1 MYASPG
7 LWTKKAC
14 SKKKSDKAIKHWT
27 QAQNYV
33 QQKNVL
39 RKNLIKP

>member
-14 SKKKSDKAIKHWT
+14 SNIDKKELKTRSKSPTFIIATKNYTPIK
-27 QAQNYV
+27 
-33 QQKNVL
+33 
-39 RKNLIKP
+39 